1 MAPPGPTTVIV
12 PFSLGAASKYE
23 ADIFPLSYHH
33 APDAI
38 SKGSLLL
45 SATLDEMIKIAE
57 MGIDLDTDER
67 FHFNARTQYEASA
80 NVTILPIDLL
90 MYWQSGSQGG
100 EITKSPESFQSFH
113 NVPSLSSSADVPCC
127 D

>member
-1 MAPPGPTTVIV
+1 MTTVIV
-12 PFSLGAASKYE
+12 PLRFGAASKYE
-23 ADIFPLSYHH
+23 ADIFPVSYHD

-45 SATLDEMIKIAE
+45 SATLDEMIKMGE
-57 MGIDLDTDER
+57 MGIDLDADKR
-67 FHFNARTQYEASA
+67 FHFNARAQYEASA
-80 NVTILPIDLL
+80 NVNFLPIDLL
-90 MYWQSGSQGG
+90 MYRQSSSKGG
-100 EITKSPESFQSFH
+100 EIAQSPKFFQSIH